1 MSNKQIDDAELR
13 DLEQW
18 AGFDLAPNDAELV
31 NALIGEVRASRVE
44 VATCQ
49 RLVEAH
55 QGVAETA
62 RRDLAVAYDEIGTL
76 KARIAEL
83 ERQLQD
89 RDDAAWD
96 RSR

>member
-1 MSNKQIDDAELR
+1 MIDEATLR
-13 DLEQW
+13 SLIHW
-18 AGFDLAPNDAELV
+18 AWTDLAQTEAAQV
-31 NALIGEVRASRVE
+31 QALIDEVRAARVE

-76 KARIAEL
+76 RARVAEL
-83 ERQLQD
+83 EREIQN